1 METYMIKDAAKE
13 LNVEAHVLRYW
24 EEELGLAIKRN
35 SMGHRYYDEKD
46 ILIFKNV
53 QELKKRGLSLKDIRD
68 GIKKARSGQ
77 AGEVSIP
84 KNEEITNEVQR
95 NSVAKNEEITNEVL
109 HNGVE
114 KNDNL
119 NYISEK
125 VSDKSNEGKKE
136 FVPLSKSLNQAD
148 NELQDRRVVDE
159 NDRKANEEKV
169 LETIEGKKTEEL
181 KVVDFK
187 MAQLQS
193 VMNRVVANALRENKD
208 IITLSIKEEI
218 TADVMKQFD
227 TVMREKEERE
237 EKRYKKLDEYLR
249 ELQRANAEA
258 AATRDRGFFRRR
270 RAKQGL

>member
-1 METYMIKDAAKE
+1 
-13 LNVEAHVLRYW
+13 
-24 EEELGLAIKRN
+24 
-35 SMGHRYYDEKD
+35 MGHRYYDEKD

>member
-1 METYMIKDAAKE
+1 MTYMIKDAARE

-68 GIKKARSGQ
+68 GIDKARSEQ
-77 AGEVSIP
+77 TKESSALKSGEVSG
-84 KNEEITNEVQR
+84 EV
-95 NSVAKNEEITNEVL
+95 KE
-109 HNGVE
+109 
-114 KNDNL
+114 
-119 NYISEK
+119 
-125 VSDKSNEGKKE
+125 E
-136 FVPLSKSLNQAD
+136 FVPLSETLNQSDNEENNGKITEKNNLKYFGEKDLKITDKKDLKTIDKIEAD
-148 NELQDRRVVDE
+148 NIKD
-159 NDRKANEEKV
+159 
-169 LETIEGKKTEEL
+169 KKTDEL
-181 KVVDFK
+181 KIVDFK
-187 MAQLQS
+187 LAQLQS

-208 IITLSIKEEI
+208 IITSSIKEEI

-249 ELQRANAEA
+249 ELQRSNLEA
-258 AATRDRGFFRRR
+258 AAARERGFFKR
-270 RAKQGL
+270 KKVKKLL

>member
-68 GIKKARSGQ
+68 GIEKARSGQ
-77 AGEVSIP
+77 AGQLNDSNVDEIID
-84 KNEEITNEVQR
+84 EE
-95 NSVAKNEEITNEVL
+95 SY
-109 HNGVE
+109 NGTDSGNNDILFSDE
-114 KNDNL
+114 K
-119 NYISEK
+119 I
-125 VSDKSNEGKKE
+125 SDKSDDGKKE
-136 FVPLSKSLNQAD
+136 FVPLSKALNKTD
-148 NELQDRRVVDE
+148 TEERRTIVEKHLEAVSNK
-159 NDRKANEEKV
+159 ND
-169 LETIEGKKTEEL
+169 EEL

-208 IITLSIKEEI
+208 IITSSIKEEI

-258 AATRDRGFFRRR
+258 AATRERGFFRRHR
-270 RAKQGL
+270 TKQRF